1 MYDFYCY
8 ARLISSSHLWNWFIL
23 KPESGDEN
31 IIITFS
37 SPIFR
42 DENLLWVFSSPEMKT
57 HTNTFSSLR
66 DKNLKYTFSPM
77 LEIKTHIT
85 SFYLW
90 RSKCIICVLISRRS
104 KPCSHVFI
112 SGDKNIHF
120 IVSTLRDENVF
131 VHKPQGR
138 WKLIFKVFSSVGDED
153 LVIKSLTLIEIKTCF
168 MSFQLHSIEM
178 KTRFHSLHLQRR

>member
-1 MYDFYCY
+1 MKASLSRFHLQYSDMKTCY
-8 ARLISSSHLWNWFIL
+8 ERFHLQRWKRGSMRFHLWEI
-23 KPESGDEN
+23 
-31 IIITFS
+31 
-37 SPIFR
+37 
-42 DENLLWVFSSPEMKT
+42 
-57 HTNTFSSLR
+57 
-66 DKNLKYTFSPM
+66 KNLKYTFSPM

-138 WKLIFKVFSSVGDED
+138 WKLISKVFNSVGDED
-153 LVIKSLTLIEIKTCF
+153 LIIKSLTLIEIKTCY
-168 MSFQLHSIEM
+168 MSFHLHW
-178 KTRFHSLHLQRR
+178 